1 MSSVFLPSQMMFSHV
16 SLTLQISKP
25 FLHFCSRRSTFDF
38 YLQKMKIKKG
48 GAGGGGGEM
57 GRGGGA
63 GRGRRKRG
71 RRSSSRQS
79 VSSCISASP
88 YATCLLRL
96 QVNFLHFSKDT
107 FSMCAVFPSTV
118 TSSNICLP
126 LSLLHYQYS
135 TLWNILNISHEHTNV
150 FFPHL

>member
-16 SLTLQISKP
+16 SLTLQISKS

-48 GAGGGGGEM
+48 GAGGGGGERG
-57 GRGGGA
+57 GRGGA
-63 GRGRRKRG
+63 GRGGRRRRRK
-71 RRSSSRQS
+71 SSHRQN
-79 VSSCISASP
+79 VSSCISASS

-96 QVNFLHFSKDT
+96 QMNFLYFSKDT
-107 FSMCAVFPSTV
+107 FSMCALFPSTV

-135 TLWNILNISHEHTNV
+135 TL
-150 FFPHL
+150 